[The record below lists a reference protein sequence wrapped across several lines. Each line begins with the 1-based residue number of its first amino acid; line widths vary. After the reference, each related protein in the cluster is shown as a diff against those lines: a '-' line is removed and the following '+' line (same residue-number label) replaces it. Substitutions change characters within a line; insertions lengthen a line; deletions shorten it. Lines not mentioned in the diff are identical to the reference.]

1 MKRAALDRD
10 SIHTVNKGAPADLAL
25 FCDLRLQCPRCTTH
39 LDDLECPTCGFQAR
53 IENGIVHAMPPERVA
68 HYAQFV
74 TDYENV
80 RAAEGRG
87 SQGKEYYLELPYKD
101 ATGKNDQQWKI
112 RSRSF
117 DYLARHILKPVETH
131 KRVLDL
137 GAGNCWMSYRLA
149 LAGHEPVAVDL
160 LTNENDGLGAAV
172 HFDRHLPNFFPRFRA
187 EAIHLP
193 FEDEQFDA
201 VIFNASFHYSENY
214 EATLQEALRCL
225 RNGGCVIISDT
236 PWYSREESG
245 REMVAERRAAFRQRF
260 GTASDSMNSLEYLTD
275 ERLGRLEEKL
285 LIQWAIFSPWYG
297 WKWAMR
303 PWIAKYKR
311 RRQPSRFRI
320 YVARKHE

>member
-1 MKRAALDRD
+1 MQDALDRE
-10 SIHTVNKGAPADLAL
+10 SIHIVAKGAPLRLASL
-25 FCDLRLQCPRCTTH
+25 RDLRLQCPRCTTH
-39 LDDLECPTCGFQAR
+39 IDGLECPKCGFQFR
-53 IENGIVHAMPPERVA
+53 IENGIVHAMPPERA
-68 HYAQFV
+68 ARYAQFV
-74 TDYENV
+74 VDYESV

-87 SQGKEYYLELPYKD
+87 SQSEEYYLELPYKD
-101 ATGKNDQQWKI
+101 VTGKNSQQWKI
-112 RSRSF
+112 RSKSF
-117 DYLARHILKPVETH
+117 DHLAKHILKPVQSH

-172 HFDRHLPNFFPRFRA
+172 HYDRHLPNSFPRFQA
-187 EAIHLP
+187 EATRLP

-214 EATLQEALRCL
+214 ETTLQEAFRCL
-225 RNGGCVIISDT
+225 RTGGCIIVSDT

-245 REMVAERRAAFRQRF
+245 REMIAERHAAFRQRF
-260 GTASDSMNSLEYLTD
+260 GTASDSINSLEYLTD

-285 LIQWAIFSPWYG
+285 LIRWTRFSPWYG

-303 PWIAKYKR
+303 PWIAKWER
-311 RRQPSRFRI
+311 RREPSRFRI
-320 YVARKHE
+320 YVARKHG